1 MKFHHFVLLTLCTV
15 LAVASLV
22 FADII
27 DATTCLTVHVLSVLG
42 IVLIALRCDRR
53 ATLALFFVLACGLA
67 IAVRS

>member
-42 IVLIALRCDRR
+42 IVLIAVRCDRR

-67 IAVRS
+67 VAVRA

>member
-27 DATTCLTVHVLSVLG
+27 DATTCLTIHVLSVLG
-42 IVLIALRCDRR
+42 IVWITVKWYKR
-53 ATLALFFVLACGLA
+53 AATALFLVLACGLA
-67 IAVRS
+67 LAIR